1 MAKSKNFGSIVL
13 ILVLVAAAA
22 AGAWYFFRP
31 AKELAPEYV
40 TAPVGRAD
48 VTQAVTATG
57 TLQPVVT
64 VDVGSQ
70 ISGIIDKVLVDY
82 NSVVKEGDMVA
93 HIDAGTYE
101 SRLRSAQAELANARA
116 NQKLVQLNAERTE
129 LLQKNG
135 LVPQSDLDQA
145 LAQLAQA
152 EAQVQTRTASVES
165 AKIDLSRCTI
175 YSPIDGIVLS
185 RQVDVGKTVAAS
197 FNTPVL
203 FTIANDLTK
212 MRIIGAIAEADIG
225 NVNVGQPVNFT
236 VDAFP
241 NRQFRGRVSLI
252 RNSPITLQNV
262 VTYETIIDVNNDDQK
277 LRPGMTANVSVII
290 AQRPGTLRISNN
302 ALRVRLPDV
311 PPPATAPGA
320 AASGAPVAAALKPLP
335 EDQRRVYMTKAGWAP
350 GAGRPSEQV
359 INTARDL
366 AKADGFD
373 WPARSGPGGG
383 ADRPRASDTP
393 VTRTIYRMVGQGE
406 ASRPEAV
413 NVKLGITDG
422 TQTEVIEGLAEGD
435 LVITNVFNAAKG
447 APAAAPASSPFGGG
461 RRF

>member
-1 MAKSKNFGSIVL
+1 MAKSKNSSSLWIILIVL
-13 ILVLVAAAA
+13 ALAG
-22 AGAWYFFRP
+22 AGAWYYFNDTKQP
-31 AKELAPEYV
+31 PPEYTTTSV
-40 TAPVGRAD
+40 TRAD

-64 VDVGSQ
+64 VEVGSQ

-82 NSVVKEGDMVA
+82 NSVVKQGDVVA
-93 HIDAGTYE
+93 HIDDGTYQ
-101 SRLRSAQAELANARA
+101 SRLGSAQADLSNAKA
-116 NQKLVQLNAERTE
+116 NQKLAKINADRTE

-152 EAQVQTRTASVES
+152 DAQVQTRTASVES

-225 NVNVGQPVNFT
+225 NVNLGQPVNFT

-252 RNSPITLQNV
+252 RNSPITVQNV

-290 AQRPGTLRISNN
+290 AQRTAVLRIPNN

-311 PPPATAPGA
+311 PPPAAPKAAPGA
-320 AASGAPVAAALKPLP
+320 PAVAAAPVLRAPTD
-335 EDQRRVYMTKAGWAP
+335 EERRALMRDAGFTP
-350 GAGRPSEQV
+350 G
-359 INTARDL
+359 
-366 AKADGFD
+366 
-373 WPARSGPGGG
+373 SGPPSPEVREKIRQLAAERGFELPNRGGG
-383 ADRPRASDTP
+383 PERSRNSDAP
-393 VTRTIYRMVGQGE
+393 VNRVVYKLVGKGE
-406 ASRPEAV
+406 TAHPEAV
-413 NVKLGITDG
+413 NVKLGISDG
-422 TQTEVIEGLAEGD
+422 SQTEVIEGHAEGD
-435 LVITNVFNAAKG
+435 LVITNVYIAGKSAAPG
-447 APAAAPASSPFGGG
+447 APSTNPFGGG